1 MSKSLQVRRG
11 GYVDSVTL
19 MQVSRRISR
28 APGVTAALV
37 AMATDLNLDM
47 AASMGFALPER
58 AAPNEM
64 LVAVEADDED
74 ALASALRLV
83 ETALRETATPAPTG
97 FGAAP
102 PPVTVGAGAR
112 RAEAA
117 VALISTPGEY
127 AFADAVDALDAG
139 LHTMVFSDN
148 VPVEQEL
155 ALKVYAERAD
165 VLVMGPDCGT
175 AVLGGVGLGFANVVR
190 PGPVGIVAASGT
202 GAQQLMTLLDGADVG
217 ISHCLGV
224 GGRDL
229 SARVGGRSTLRAL
242 DLLDAD
248 DATELV
254 VVVSK
259 PPDRAVAEELER
271 RVRRL
276 GKPVLLALLAEG
288 RPDLTSTAKDVVETA
303 GGSWKPP
310 VTHPGAVRDGRP
322 GGFLRGL
329 FAGGTL
335 CYEAMLLAAGEVGTV
350 ASNVPLPGCPAL
362 DVGLRAEGHTMIDFG
377 DDRLTRGRPHPMI
390 DGSIRVERLR
400 GEVDDPT
407 TGVVLLDVVL
417 GLGAAE
423 DPAGEL
429 AEAVSAAT
437 EAGLP
442 VVAAVVGTKDDPQ
455 DLDRQC
461 DTLRGAGAWVTTSN
475 AAAARTAL
483 GLLRDKEPAA

>member
-1 MSKSLQVRRG
+1 VSKSLQVRRG

-19 MQVSRRISR
+19 MQVSRRISA

-58 AAPNEM
+58 ASPNEM

-83 ETALRETATPAPTG
+83 ETALRETATPAPIG
-97 FGAAP
+97 FGVAP
-102 PPVTVGAGAR
+102 PPVTLGAGAR

-148 VPVEQEL
+148 VPVEQEV
-155 ALKVYAERAD
+155 ALKVYADQAD

-229 SARVGGRSTLRAL
+229 SAQVGGRSTLRAL
-242 DLLDAD
+242 DMLAAD

-271 RVRRL
+271 RVGSL
-276 GKPVLLALLAEG
+276 GKPVLLALLAQG
-288 RPDLTSTAKDVVETA
+288 RPDLTTIAKDVVETT

-310 VTHPGAVRDGRP
+310 VTHPGAVRHGRP

-329 FAGGTL
+329 FVGGTL
-335 CYEAMLLAAGEVGTV
+335 CYEAMLLAAEEVGTV

-362 DVGLRAEGHTMIDFG
+362 DARLRAEGHTMIDFG

-407 TGVVLLDVVL
+407 AGVVLLDVVL
-417 GLGAAE
+417 GLGAAD

-429 AEAVSAAT
+429 VEGVSAAT

-442 VVAAVVGTKDDPQ
+442 VVAAVVGTRDDPQ
-455 DLDRQC
+455 DLERQS

-475 AAAARTAL
+475 AEATRTAL
-483 GLLRDKEPAA
+483 GLLRDKEPA